1 MDKRSNNANVGGCM
15 NYKLGEHLPAGM
27 GEGGSFYSY
36 ICVPKINGCEGCSHR
51 NSKIN
56 SSDCYR
62 CGDLI
67 LIKKQMN
74 VKGEIMSIVEDLR
87 EAAEDEKNISVIWLL
102 KSAAKCI
109 ENLKEE
115 VKEERAHSAKVEKAL
130 KSVGVK

>member
-1 MDKRSNNANVGGCM
+1 
-15 NYKLGEHLPAGM
+15 
-27 GEGGSFYSY
+27 
-36 ICVPKINGCEGCSHR
+36 
-51 NSKIN
+51 
-56 SSDCYR
+56 
-62 CGDLI
+62 
-67 LIKKQMN
+67 MN